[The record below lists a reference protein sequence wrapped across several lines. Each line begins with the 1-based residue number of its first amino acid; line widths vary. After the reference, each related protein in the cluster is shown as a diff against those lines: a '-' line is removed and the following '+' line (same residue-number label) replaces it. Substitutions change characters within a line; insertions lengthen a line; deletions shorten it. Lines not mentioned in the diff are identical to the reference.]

1 MGPVGPVDEW
11 ALLRGVLPDSVCTSD
26 TTILLRHVVDG
37 EFLSALRT
45 AEVAEIFSSASIC
58 THFEID
64 RRLRSC
70 IESYLSNPEHN
81 ALFKQ
86 KVVFLA
92 GIACLQLFVQCNW
105 TGPAVHLDPGEIL
118 PATLLANSR
127 ETLSAVVLSA
137 LAVDGES
144 VYGLADNPL
153 LLLLAREM
161 LVHCQYQLPLC
172 RTVAWWALRCVNVH
186 QQLLEERSSHFYSV
200 AKSCIDLVT
209 SDEFLQTCDELRHLY
224 VQFSLEAASTW
235 LFYYNYK
242 KAKEYIDLAQKLSA
256 LDIKLAGALGKRTH
270 FQQSNVAQL
279 VLNVQRNDGS
289 LPLSGLSPAPTA
301 PDDLPK
307 DILLSDRD
315 LLSHVKLADPGEAHV
330 PDLCAEE
337 LAVVLGKCTDLQKSN
352 PSYNLTDEE
361 ILAFVTFLLSQPK
374 FWSIQ
379 VSALLQRSRLEKGS
393 GRKVERALG
402 QIQTLVNDFEDQRT
416 PLVEKMKVF
425 YCSKVPPKWRMK
437 KELAR
442 LFFELG
448 CSASALQLFQ
458 SLEMWED
465 VIVCYASIGQ
475 SDKAE
480 ELVRRELERHESP
493 TLYCLLGDVVEEPE
507 YYDRAW
513 ELSGGHSARAQRS
526 KGLLLLR
533 KKQYAQC
540 VECFDK
546 ALSINPMQLVVWYSL
561 GCAHLATEDYEGA
574 ARAFQRFVSLE
585 PNNAEAWTN
594 LSTAYIR
601 LQKKDK
607 AFRTLQEAIKC
618 NYETWQIWE
627 NFLVVSMDLGE
638 FAEAIYAYHRLFDL
652 RSKYKDVEV
661 LGILVRAVVDG
672 LSDRKGQPVTTL
684 RGKLQELFGRVTSS
698 ISDAE
703 IWKLYAQLYGSG
715 FSDDADSNE
724 KALQFLV
731 QSHRCYLQKNAWHNN
746 PEYFRNVAESA
757 IHLARVYIACSKTKS
772 DRKEAS
778 HLLSSARLSL
788 KGLMAKAKQE
798 HVDMVTGV
806 VREDLAEVMETMD
819 SLLTESERVR
829 WEVLSRLG
837 THSGLTAM
845 HTT

>member
-402 QIQTLVNDFEDQRT
+402 QIQ
-416 PLVEKMKVF
+416 
-425 YCSKVPPKWRMK
+425 
-437 KELAR
+437 
-442 LFFELG
+442 
-448 CSASALQLFQ
+448 
-458 SLEMWED
+458 
-465 VIVCYASIGQ
+465 
-475 SDKAE
+475 AE

-819 SLLTESERVR
+819 SLLTEVTEL
-829 WEVLSRLG
+829 ENC
-837 THSGLTAM
+837 TP
-845 HTT
+845 